1 MTVEFLT
8 IKSTELANVVVVATK
23 RTNPN
28 RRRAILFCSGKEMGQ
43 QTNTKPRTWHDFWIW
58 RHADKVVCRME
69 VRGLALHLQYR
80 WYGSHWFLSD
90 RTHVAASAKQLLHT
104 RLADFASAASCT
116 ATSRRIRHP

>member
-8 IKSTELANVVVVATK
+8 IKRTELANVVVVATK

-58 RHADKVVCRME
+58 RQADKVVCRMPPLQSSYCI
-69 VRGLALHLQYR
+69 RG
-80 WYGSHWFLSD
+80 W
-90 RTHVAASAKQLLHT
+90 RTLLP
-104 RLADFASAASCT
+104 L
-116 ATSRRIRHP
+116 RHP